1 MEDNQENDKN
11 SVGSG
16 IDRVQNYDLL
26 KEVQNEIKDKVI
38 SKYLLTIEHQAKEL
52 AQLKKENTILKNQ
65 LTYILKRIL
74 LNKYDYNSAARTN
87 RLNNLN
93 STINYNRS
101 MLINDNNLKSNTM
114 LRPLRSCENYRTVTD
129 KITSKY
135 KENNNSPVNI
145 QSLDTNTNPN
155 NNDSL
160 NMKISGYLNSL
171 YMHNFGNTNGG
182 NLSLNKNQTLYDEL
196 FPNKNSSYYL
206 NIEDPIIEENLN
218 KNQTL
223 YDELF
228 PNKNSS
234 YYLNIEEPIIEE
246 RIKYKSAKK
255 RENNSVNSR
264 YLNKKNITG
273 YKSRR
278 KNYSTGK
285 RYKSK
290 YLDTSINNSSAKK
303 RNKENSYLDHYE
315 KGKYNTVNN
324 TRTQK
329 NKIKK
334 PIIYM
339 KRSPFIANKF

>member
-1 MEDNQENDKN
+1 MEDKQENDKN
-11 SVGSG
+11 SVASG
-16 IDRVQNYDLL
+16 IDKSQYYDLF
-26 KEVQNEIKDKVI
+26 KEIQNEIKDKVI
-38 SKYLLTIEHQAKEL
+38 SKYLYTIEHQAKEL

-65 LTYILKRIL
+65 ITYILKRIL
-74 LNKYDYNSAARTN
+74 LNKYDYNSAARAN

-101 MLINDNNLKSNTM
+101 MLINDNNNIKSNTI
-114 LRPLRSCENYRTVTD
+114 LRPLRSFENYRTVPD

-135 KENNNSPVNI
+135 KENDNSPVNI
-145 QSLDTNTNPN
+145 QILDTNINTN

-160 NMKISGYLNSL
+160 NSKISGYLNSL
-171 YMHNFGNTNGG
+171 YLHNFGNTNGG

-206 NIEDPIIEENLN
+206 NIEEPIIEEN
-218 KNQTL
+218 
-223 YDELF
+223 
-228 PNKNSS
+228 
-234 YYLNIEEPIIEE
+234 
-246 RIKYKSAKK
+246 IKYKSAKK
-255 RENNSVNSR
+255 RENNSANSR
-264 YLNKKNITG
+264 YFNKKYITG
-273 YKSRR
+273 NKSRR

-290 YLDTSINNSSAKK
+290 YFDASINNSSHKK
-303 RNKENSYLDHYE
+303 RNKENSYLDHYD

-324 TRTQK
+324 TLTQK

>member
-1 MEDNQENDKN
+1 MEENQENDKN
-11 SVGSG
+11 SVASG
-16 IDRVQNYDLL
+16 IDKYDLV
-26 KEVQNEIKDKVI
+26 KEIQNEVKDKVI
-38 SKYLLTIEHQAKEL
+38 SKYLYTIEHQAKEL
-52 AQLKKENTILKNQ
+52 EQLRKENTLLKNQ

-74 LNKYDYNSAARTN
+74 LNKYDYNSAARAN

-101 MLINDNNLKSNTM
+101 MLINDNNLKSNAL
-114 LRPLRSCENYRTVTD
+114 LRPLKSCENYRTVT
-129 KITSKY
+129 SKY
-135 KENNNSPVNI
+135 KESDNSPVNI

-160 NMKISGYLNSL
+160 NSKISGYLNSL

-182 NLSLNKNQTLYDEL
+182 NLSLNKNQALYDEL

-206 NIEDPIIEENLN
+206 NIDEPIIEEN
-218 KNQTL
+218 
-223 YDELF
+223 
-228 PNKNSS
+228 
-234 YYLNIEEPIIEE
+234 
-246 RIKYKSAKK
+246 IKYRSAKK
-255 RENNSVNSR
+255 RENNSASSR
-264 YLNKKNITG
+264 YLNKKNING
-273 YKSRR
+273 SKSRR

-303 RNKENSYLDHYE
+303 RNKENSYLDHND

>member
-52 AQLKKENTILKNQ
+52 DQLKKENTLLKNQ

-182 NLSLNKNQTLYDEL
+182 NLT
-196 FPNKNSSYYL
+196 
-206 NIEDPIIEENLN
+206 LN

>member
-1 MEDNQENDKN
+1 MEENQENDKN
-11 SVGSG
+11 SVASG
-16 IDRVQNYDLL
+16 IDKSQYYDLV
-26 KEVQNEIKDKVI
+26 KEIQNEVKDKVI
-38 SKYLLTIEHQAKEL
+38 SKYLYTIEHQAKEL
-52 AQLKKENTILKNQ
+52 DQLRKENTLLKNQ
-65 LTYILKRIL
+65 LTYILKRVL
-74 LNKYDYNSAARTN
+74 LNKYDYNSAARAN

-101 MLINDNNLKSNTM
+101 MLINDNNLKSNAL
-114 LRPLRSCENYRTVTD
+114 LRPLRSYENYRTVT
-129 KITSKY
+129 SKY
-135 KENNNSPVNI
+135 KENDNSPVNI

-160 NMKISGYLNSL
+160 NNKISGYLNSL
-171 YMHNFGNTNGG
+171 YMHNFGNSNGG

-206 NIEDPIIEENLN
+206 NIDEPIIEEN
-218 KNQTL
+218 
-223 YDELF
+223 
-228 PNKNSS
+228 
-234 YYLNIEEPIIEE
+234 
-246 RIKYKSAKK
+246 IKYRSAKK
-255 RENNSVNSR
+255 RENNSANSR
-264 YLNKKNITG
+264 YLNKKNISG
-273 YKSRR
+273 NKSRR

-290 YLDTSINNSSAKK
+290 YLDTSINNLSAKK
-303 RNKENSYLDHYE
+303 RNKENSYLDHND

>member
-1 MEDNQENDKN
+1 MEENQENDKN
-11 SVGSG
+11 SVASG
-16 IDRVQNYDLL
+16 IDKSQYYDQF

-38 SKYLLTIEHQAKEL
+38 TKYLHTIEQQAKEI
-52 AQLKKENTILKNQ
+52 AQLKEENTLLKNQ

-101 MLINDNNLKSNTM
+101 MLINDTNNLKSNAM
-114 LRPLRSCENYRTVTD
+114 IRPLKSCGNYRTVTD

-135 KENNNSPVNI
+135 KENDNSPTNI
-145 QSLDTNTNPN
+145 QNLDTNTNPN
-155 NNDSL
+155 NNDAL
-160 NMKISGYLNSL
+160 NNKISGYLNSL
-171 YMHNFGNTNGG
+171 YLHNFGNTNGG
-182 NLSLNKNQTLYDEL
+182 NLSLNKNQALYDEL

-206 NIEDPIIEENLN
+206 NIDEPIIEEN
-218 KNQTL
+218 
-223 YDELF
+223 
-228 PNKNSS
+228 
-234 YYLNIEEPIIEE
+234 
-246 RIKYKSAKK
+246 IKYRSPKK
-255 RENNSVNSR
+255 RENNSVNGRS
-264 YLNKKNITG
+264 LNKKNINYG
-273 YKSRR
+273 INKSRR
-278 KNYSTGK
+278 KNYSAGK

-290 YLDTSINNSSAKK
+290 YLDTSSSAK
-303 RNKENSYLDHYE
+303 RRYKENSYLDHND

-334 PIIYM
+334 PVIYM

>member
-52 AQLKKENTILKNQ
+52 DQLKKENTLLKNQ

-87 RLNNLN
+87 KLNNLN

-206 NIEDPIIEENLN
+206 NIE
-218 KNQTL
+218 
-223 YDELF
+223 
-228 PNKNSS
+228 
-234 YYLNIEEPIIEE
+234 EPIIEE

-290 YLDTSINNSSAKK
+290 YLDTSLNNSSTKK
-303 RNKENSYLDHYE
+303 RNKENSYLDHYD

>member
-1 MEDNQENDKN
+1 MEDKQENDKN
-11 SVGSG
+11 SVASG
-16 IDRVQNYDLL
+16 IDKSQYYDLF
-26 KEVQNEIKDKVI
+26 KEIQNEIKDKVI
-38 SKYLLTIEHQAKEL
+38 SKYLYTIEHQAKEL

-65 LTYILKRIL
+65 ITYILKRIL
-74 LNKYDYNSAARTN
+74 LNKYDYNSAARAN

-101 MLINDNNLKSNTM
+101 MLINDNNNIKSNTI
-114 LRPLRSCENYRTVTD
+114 LRPLRSFENYRTVPD

-135 KENNNSPVNI
+135 KENDNSPVNI
-145 QSLDTNTNPN
+145 QILDTNNNTN

-160 NMKISGYLNSL
+160 NSKISGYLNSL
-171 YMHNFGNTNGG
+171 YLHNFGNTNGG

-206 NIEDPIIEENLN
+206 NIEEPIIEEN
-218 KNQTL
+218 
-223 YDELF
+223 
-228 PNKNSS
+228 
-234 YYLNIEEPIIEE
+234 
-246 RIKYKSAKK
+246 IKYKSAKK
-255 RENNSVNSR
+255 RENNSANSR
-264 YLNKKNITG
+264 YFNKKYITG
-273 YKSRR
+273 NKSRR

-290 YLDTSINNSSAKK
+290 YFDASINNSSHKK
-303 RNKENSYLDHYE
+303 RNKENSYLDHYD

-324 TRTQK
+324 TLTQK

>member
-1 MEDNQENDKN
+1 MEENQEND
-11 SVGSG
+11 
-16 IDRVQNYDLL
+16 IDRSQHYDLL

-38 SKYLLTIEHQAKEL
+38 SKYLYTIEHQAKEL
-52 AQLKKENTILKNQ
+52 DQLKKENTLLKNQ

-74 LNKYDYNSAARTN
+74 LNKYDYNSAARAN
-87 RLNNLN
+87 KLNNLN
-93 STINYNRS
+93 SAINYNRS
-101 MLINDNNLKSNTM
+101 MLINDNNLKSNAM
-114 LRPLRSCENYRTVTD
+114 LRPLRSVENYRIVSD
-129 KITSKY
+129 KITSRY
-135 KENNNSPVNI
+135 KENDNSPVNI

-160 NMKISGYLNSL
+160 NSKISGYLNSL

-206 NIEDPIIEENLN
+206 NIEEPIMEEN
-218 KNQTL
+218 
-223 YDELF
+223 
-228 PNKNSS
+228 
-234 YYLNIEEPIIEE
+234 
-246 RIKYKSAKK
+246 IKYRSAKK
-255 RENNSVNSR
+255 RENNSANSR
-264 YLNKKNITG
+264 YLNKKNIAG
-273 YKSRR
+273 NKSRR

-290 YLDTSINNSSAKK
+290 YLDTSLNNSSTKK
-303 RNKENSYLDHYE
+303 RNKENSYLDHYD

>member
-1 MEDNQENDKN
+1 MEENQEND
-11 SVGSG
+11 
-16 IDRVQNYDLL
+16 IDRSQHYDLL

-38 SKYLLTIEHQAKEL
+38 SKYLYTIEHQAKEL
-52 AQLKKENTILKNQ
+52 DQLKKENTLLKNQ

-74 LNKYDYNSAARTN
+74 LNKYDYNSAARAN
-87 RLNNLN
+87 KLNNLN
-93 STINYNRS
+93 SAINYNRS
-101 MLINDNNLKSNTM
+101 MLINDNNLKSNAM
-114 LRPLRSCENYRTVTD
+114 LRPLRSVENYRIVPD
-129 KITSKY
+129 KITSRY
-135 KENNNSPVNI
+135 KENDNSPVNI

-160 NMKISGYLNSL
+160 NSKISGYLNSL

-206 NIEDPIIEENLN
+206 NIEEPIMEEN
-218 KNQTL
+218 
-223 YDELF
+223 
-228 PNKNSS
+228 
-234 YYLNIEEPIIEE
+234 
-246 RIKYKSAKK
+246 IKYRSAKK
-255 RENNSVNSR
+255 RENNSANSR
-264 YLNKKNITG
+264 YLNKKNIPG
-273 YKSRR
+273 NKSRR

-290 YLDTSINNSSAKK
+290 YLDTSLNNSSTKK
-303 RNKENSYLDHYE
+303 RNKENSYLDHYD

>member
-1 MEDNQENDKN
+1 MEDKQENDKN
-11 SVGSG
+11 SVASG
-16 IDRVQNYDLL
+16 IDKSQYYDLF
-26 KEVQNEIKDKVI
+26 KEIQNEIKDKVI
-38 SKYLLTIEHQAKEL
+38 SKYLYTIEHQAKEL

-65 LTYILKRIL
+65 ITYILKRIL
-74 LNKYDYNSAARTN
+74 LNKYDYNSAARAN

-101 MLINDNNLKSNTM
+101 MLINDNNNIKSNTI
-114 LRPLRSCENYRTVTD
+114 LRPLRSFENYRTVPD

-135 KENNNSPVNI
+135 KENDNSPVNI
-145 QSLDTNTNPN
+145 QILDTNNNTN

-160 NMKISGYLNSL
+160 NSKISGYLNSL
-171 YMHNFGNTNGG
+171 YLHNFGNTNGG

-206 NIEDPIIEENLN
+206 NIEEPIIEEN
-218 KNQTL
+218 
-223 YDELF
+223 
-228 PNKNSS
+228 
-234 YYLNIEEPIIEE
+234 
-246 RIKYKSAKK
+246 IKYKSAKK
-255 RENNSVNSR
+255 RENNSANSR
-264 YLNKKNITG
+264 YFNKKYITG
-273 YKSRR
+273 NKSRR

-290 YLDTSINNSSAKK
+290 YFDASINNSSHKK
-303 RNKENSYLDHYE
+303 RNKENSYLDHYD

-324 TRTQK
+324 PHTQK
-329 NKIKK
+329 SKIKK

>member
-11 SVGSG
+11 SVASG
-16 IDRVQNYDLL
+16 IDKYDLV
-26 KEVQNEIKDKVI
+26 KEIQNEVKDKVI
-38 SKYLLTIEHQAKEL
+38 SKYLYTIEHQAKEL
-52 AQLKKENTILKNQ
+52 EQLRKENTLLKNQ

-74 LNKYDYNSAARTN
+74 LNKYDYNSAARAN
-87 RLNNLN
+87 KLNNLN

-101 MLINDNNLKSNTM
+101 MLINDNNLKSNAL
-114 LRPLRSCENYRTVTD
+114 LRPLKSCENYRTVT
-129 KITSKY
+129 SKY
-135 KENNNSPVNI
+135 KENDNSPVNI

-155 NNDSL
+155 NNESL
-160 NMKISGYLNSL
+160 NNKISGYLNSL

-182 NLSLNKNQTLYDEL
+182 NLSLNKNQALYDEL

-206 NIEDPIIEENLN
+206 NIDEPIIEEN
-218 KNQTL
+218 
-223 YDELF
+223 
-228 PNKNSS
+228 
-234 YYLNIEEPIIEE
+234 
-246 RIKYKSAKK
+246 IKFRSAKK
-255 RENNSVNSR
+255 RENNSASSR
-264 YLNKKNITG
+264 YLNKKNINRS
-273 YKSRR
+273 KSRR

-303 RNKENSYLDHYE
+303 RNKENSYLDHND

-324 TRTQK
+324 TRTQR

>member
-1 MEDNQENDKN
+1 MEENQEND
-11 SVGSG
+11 
-16 IDRVQNYDLL
+16 IDRSQHYDLL

-38 SKYLLTIEHQAKEL
+38 SKYLYTIEHQAKEL
-52 AQLKKENTILKNQ
+52 DQLKKENTLLKNQ

-74 LNKYDYNSAARTN
+74 LNKYDYNSAARAN
-87 RLNNLN
+87 KLNNLN

-101 MLINDNNLKSNTM
+101 MLINDNNLKSNAM
-114 LRPLRSCENYRTVTD
+114 LRPLRSVENYRIVPD
-129 KITSKY
+129 KITSRY
-135 KENNNSPVNI
+135 KENDNSPVNI
-145 QSLDTNTNPN
+145 QNLDTNTNPN

-160 NMKISGYLNSL
+160 NSKISGYLNSL

-206 NIEDPIIEENLN
+206 NIEEPIMEEN
-218 KNQTL
+218 
-223 YDELF
+223 
-228 PNKNSS
+228 
-234 YYLNIEEPIIEE
+234 
-246 RIKYKSAKK
+246 IKYRSAKK
-255 RENNSVNSR
+255 RENNSANSR
-264 YLNKKNITG
+264 YLNKKNIAG
-273 YKSRR
+273 NKSRR

-290 YLDTSINNSSAKK
+290 YLDTSLNNSSTKK
-303 RNKENSYLDHYE
+303 RNKENSYLDHYD

>member
-1 MEDNQENDKN
+1 MEDNQEND
-11 SVGSG
+11 
-16 IDRVQNYDLL
+16 IDRSQHYDLL

-38 SKYLLTIEHQAKEL
+38 SKYLYTIEHQAKEL
-52 AQLKKENTILKNQ
+52 DQLKKENTLLKNQ

-74 LNKYDYNSAARTN
+74 LNKYDYNSAARAN
-87 RLNNLN
+87 KLNNLN
-93 STINYNRS
+93 SAINYNRS
-101 MLINDNNLKSNTM
+101 MLINDNNLKSNAI
-114 LRPLRSCENYRTVTD
+114 LRPLRSVENYRIVPD
-129 KITSKY
+129 KITSRY
-135 KENNNSPVNI
+135 KENDNSPVNI

-160 NMKISGYLNSL
+160 NSKISGYLNSL

-206 NIEDPIIEENLN
+206 NIEEPIMEEN
-218 KNQTL
+218 
-223 YDELF
+223 
-228 PNKNSS
+228 
-234 YYLNIEEPIIEE
+234 
-246 RIKYKSAKK
+246 IKYRSAKK
-255 RENNSVNSR
+255 RENNSANSR
-264 YLNKKNITG
+264 YLNKKNIPG
-273 YKSRR
+273 NKSRR

-290 YLDTSINNSSAKK
+290 YLDTSLNNSSTKK
-303 RNKENSYLDHYE
+303 RNKENSYLDHYD

>member
-16 IDRVQNYDLL
+16 IDRSHNYDLL
-26 KEVQNEIKDKVI
+26 KDVQNEIKDKVI

-52 AQLKKENTILKNQ
+52 DQLKKENTLLKNQ

-206 NIEDPIIEENLN
+206 NIE
-218 KNQTL
+218 
-223 YDELF
+223 
-228 PNKNSS
+228 
-234 YYLNIEEPIIEE
+234 EPIIEE

-290 YLDTSINNSSAKK
+290 YLDTSLNNSSTKK
-303 RNKENSYLDHYE
+303 RNKENSYLDHYD

-339 KRSPFIANKF
+339 KRSPFIVNKF

>member
-1 MEDNQENDKN
+1 MEENQENDKN
-11 SVGSG
+11 SIASG
-16 IDRVQNYDLL
+16 IDKYDLV
-26 KEVQNEIKDKVI
+26 KEIQNEVKDKVI
-38 SKYLLTIEHQAKEL
+38 SKYLYTIEHQAKEL
-52 AQLKKENTILKNQ
+52 EQLRKENTLLKNQ

-74 LNKYDYNSAARTN
+74 LNKYDYNSAARAN

-101 MLINDNNLKSNTM
+101 MLINDNNLKSNAL
-114 LRPLRSCENYRTVTD
+114 LRPLRSYENYRTVT
-129 KITSKY
+129 SKY
-135 KENNNSPVNI
+135 KENDNSPVNI

-160 NMKISGYLNSL
+160 NNKISGYLNSL
-171 YMHNFGNTNGG
+171 YMHNFGNSNGG

-206 NIEDPIIEENLN
+206 NIDEPIIEEN
-218 KNQTL
+218 
-223 YDELF
+223 
-228 PNKNSS
+228 
-234 YYLNIEEPIIEE
+234 
-246 RIKYKSAKK
+246 IKYRSAKK
-255 RENNSVNSR
+255 RENNSANSR
-264 YLNKKNITG
+264 YLNKKNISG
-273 YKSRR
+273 NKSRR

-303 RNKENSYLDHYE
+303 RNKENSYLDHND

>member
-52 AQLKKENTILKNQ
+52 DQLKKENTLLKNQ

-206 NIEDPIIEENLN
+206 NIE
-218 KNQTL
+218 
-223 YDELF
+223 
-228 PNKNSS
+228 
-234 YYLNIEEPIIEE
+234 EPIIEE

-290 YLDTSINNSSAKK
+290 YLDTSINNSSTKK

>member
-1 MEDNQENDKN
+1 MEENQEND
-11 SVGSG
+11 V
-16 IDRVQNYDLL
+16 DRSQHYDLL

-38 SKYLLTIEHQAKEL
+38 SKYLYTIEHQAKEL
-52 AQLKKENTILKNQ
+52 DQLKKENTLLKNQ

-74 LNKYDYNSAARTN
+74 LNKYDYNSAARAN
-87 RLNNLN
+87 KLNNLN
-93 STINYNRS
+93 SAINYNRS
-101 MLINDNNLKSNTM
+101 MLINDNNLKSNAM
-114 LRPLRSCENYRTVTD
+114 LRPLRSVENYRIVPD
-129 KITSKY
+129 KITSRY
-135 KENNNSPVNI
+135 KENKNSPVNI
-145 QSLDTNTNPN
+145 QSVDTNTNPN

-160 NMKISGYLNSL
+160 NSKISGYLNSL

-206 NIEDPIIEENLN
+206 NIEEPIMEEN
-218 KNQTL
+218 
-223 YDELF
+223 
-228 PNKNSS
+228 
-234 YYLNIEEPIIEE
+234 
-246 RIKYKSAKK
+246 IKYRSAKK
-255 RENNSVNSR
+255 RENNSANSR
-264 YLNKKNITG
+264 YLNKKNIPG
-273 YKSRR
+273 NKSRR

>member
-1 MEDNQENDKN
+1 MEENQEND
-11 SVGSG
+11 V
-16 IDRVQNYDLL
+16 DRSQHYDLL

-38 SKYLLTIEHQAKEL
+38 SKYLYTIEHQAKEL
-52 AQLKKENTILKNQ
+52 DQLKKENTLLKNQ

-74 LNKYDYNSAARTN
+74 LNKYDYNSAARAN
-87 RLNNLN
+87 KLNNLN
-93 STINYNRS
+93 SAINYNRS

-114 LRPLRSCENYRTVTD
+114 LRPLRSVENYRIVPD
-129 KITSKY
+129 KITSRY
-135 KENNNSPVNI
+135 KENDNSPVNI

-160 NMKISGYLNSL
+160 NSKISGYLNSL

-206 NIEDPIIEENLN
+206 NIEEPIMEEN
-218 KNQTL
+218 
-223 YDELF
+223 
-228 PNKNSS
+228 
-234 YYLNIEEPIIEE
+234 
-246 RIKYKSAKK
+246 IKYRSTKK
-255 RENNSVNSR
+255 RENNSANSR
-264 YLNKKNITG
+264 YLNKKNIAG
-273 YKSRR
+273 NKSRR

-290 YLDTSINNSSAKK
+290 YLDTSLNNSSTKK
-303 RNKENSYLDHYE
+303 RNKENSYLDHYD

>member
-1 MEDNQENDKN
+1 MEENQEND
-11 SVGSG
+11 
-16 IDRVQNYDLL
+16 IDRSQHYDLL

-38 SKYLLTIEHQAKEL
+38 SKYLYTIEHQAKEL
-52 AQLKKENTILKNQ
+52 DQLKKENTLLKNQ

-74 LNKYDYNSAARTN
+74 LNKYDYNSAARAN
-87 RLNNLN
+87 KLNNLN
-93 STINYNRS
+93 SAINYNRS
-101 MLINDNNLKSNTM
+101 MLINDNNLKSNAM
-114 LRPLRSCENYRTVTD
+114 LRPLRSVENYRIVSD
-129 KITSKY
+129 KITSRY
-135 KENNNSPVNI
+135 KENDNSPINI

-160 NMKISGYLNSL
+160 NSKISGYLNSL

-206 NIEDPIIEENLN
+206 NIEEPIMEEN
-218 KNQTL
+218 
-223 YDELF
+223 
-228 PNKNSS
+228 
-234 YYLNIEEPIIEE
+234 
-246 RIKYKSAKK
+246 IKYRSAKK
-255 RENNSVNSR
+255 RENNSANSR
-264 YLNKKNITG
+264 YLNKKNIAG
-273 YKSRR
+273 NKSRR

-290 YLDTSINNSSAKK
+290 YLDTSLNNSSTKK
-303 RNKENSYLDHYE
+303 RNKENSYLDHYD

>member
-1 MEDNQENDKN
+1 MEENQEND
-11 SVGSG
+11 V
-16 IDRVQNYDLL
+16 DRSQHYDLL

-38 SKYLLTIEHQAKEL
+38 SKYLYTIEHQAKEL
-52 AQLKKENTILKNQ
+52 DQLKKENTLLKNQ

-74 LNKYDYNSAARTN
+74 LNKYDYNSAARAN
-87 RLNNLN
+87 KLNNLN
-93 STINYNRS
+93 SAINYNRS
-101 MLINDNNLKSNTM
+101 MLINDNNLKSNAM
-114 LRPLRSCENYRTVTD
+114 LRPLRSVENYRIVPD
-129 KITSKY
+129 KITSRY
-135 KENNNSPVNI
+135 KENDNSPVNI

-160 NMKISGYLNSL
+160 NSKISGYLNSL

-206 NIEDPIIEENLN
+206 
-218 KNQTL
+218 K
-223 YDELF
+223 
-228 PNKNSS
+228 
-234 YYLNIEEPIIEE
+234 IEEPIIEE
-246 RIKYKSAKK
+246 NIKYRSAKK
-255 RENNSVNSR
+255 RENNSANSR
-264 YLNKKNITG
+264 YLNKKNIPG
-273 YKSRR
+273 NKSRR

-290 YLDTSINNSSAKK
+290 YLDTSLNNSSTKK
-303 RNKENSYLDHYE
+303 RNKENSYLDHYD

>member
-16 IDRVQNYDLL
+16 IDKVQNYDLL

-52 AQLKKENTILKNQ
+52 AQLKKENTMLKNQ

-160 NMKISGYLNSL
+160 NSKISGYLNSL

-206 NIEDPIIEENLN
+206 NIEDPIIEE
-218 KNQTL
+218 
-223 YDELF
+223 
-228 PNKNSS
+228 S
-234 YYLNIEEPIIEE
+234 
-246 RIKYKSAKK
+246 IKYKSAKK

>member
-52 AQLKKENTILKNQ
+52 DQLKKENTLLKNQ

-87 RLNNLN
+87 KLNNLN

-182 NLSLNKNQTLYDEL
+182 NLS
-196 FPNKNSSYYL
+196 
-206 NIEDPIIEENLN
+206 LN

>member
-1 MEDNQENDKN
+1 MEENQENDKN
-11 SVGSG
+11 SVASG
-16 IDRVQNYDLL
+16 IDKSQYYDLV
-26 KEVQNEIKDKVI
+26 KEIQNEVKDKVI
-38 SKYLLTIEHQAKEL
+38 SKYLYTIEHQAKEL
-52 AQLKKENTILKNQ
+52 DQLRKENTLLKNQ
-65 LTYILKRIL
+65 LTYILKRVL
-74 LNKYDYNSAARTN
+74 LNKYDYNSAARAN

-101 MLINDNNLKSNTM
+101 MLINDNNLKSNAL
-114 LRPLRSCENYRTVTD
+114 LRPLKSCENYRTVT
-129 KITSKY
+129 SKY
-135 KENNNSPVNI
+135 KENDNSPVNI

-160 NMKISGYLNSL
+160 NNKISGYLNSL
-171 YMHNFGNTNGG
+171 YMHNFGNSNGG

-206 NIEDPIIEENLN
+206 NIDEPIIEEN
-218 KNQTL
+218 
-223 YDELF
+223 
-228 PNKNSS
+228 
-234 YYLNIEEPIIEE
+234 
-246 RIKYKSAKK
+246 IKYRSAKK
-255 RENNSVNSR
+255 RENNSANSR
-264 YLNKKNITG
+264 YLNKKNISG
-273 YKSRR
+273 NKSRR

-290 YLDTSINNSSAKK
+290 YLDTSINNLSAKK
-303 RNKENSYLDHYE
+303 RNKENSYLDHND

>member
-1 MEDNQENDKN
+1 MEDKQENDKN
-11 SVGSG
+11 SVASG
-16 IDRVQNYDLL
+16 IDKSQYYDLF
-26 KEVQNEIKDKVI
+26 KEIQNEIKDKVI
-38 SKYLLTIEHQAKEL
+38 SKYLYTIEHQAKEL

-65 LTYILKRIL
+65 ITYILKRIL
-74 LNKYDYNSAARTN
+74 LNKYDYNSAARAN

-101 MLINDNNLKSNTM
+101 MLINDNNNIKSNTI
-114 LRPLRSCENYRTVTD
+114 LRPLRSFENYRTVPD

-135 KENNNSPVNI
+135 KENDNSPVNI
-145 QSLDTNTNPN
+145 QILDTNNNTN

-160 NMKISGYLNSL
+160 NSKINGYLNSL
-171 YMHNFGNTNGG
+171 YLHNFGNTNGG

-206 NIEDPIIEENLN
+206 NIEEPIIEEN
-218 KNQTL
+218 
-223 YDELF
+223 
-228 PNKNSS
+228 
-234 YYLNIEEPIIEE
+234 
-246 RIKYKSAKK
+246 IKYKSAKK
-255 RENNSVNSR
+255 RENNSANSR
-264 YLNKKNITG
+264 YFNKKYITG
-273 YKSRR
+273 NKSRR

-290 YLDTSINNSSAKK
+290 NNNNSMNNSSHKK
-303 RNKENSYLDHYE
+303 RNKENSYLDHYD

-324 TRTQK
+324 TLTQK

>member
-1 MEDNQENDKN
+1 MEENQEND
-11 SVGSG
+11 
-16 IDRVQNYDLL
+16 IDRSQHYDLL

-38 SKYLLTIEHQAKEL
+38 SKYLYTIEHQAKEL
-52 AQLKKENTILKNQ
+52 DQLKKENTLLKNQ

-74 LNKYDYNSAARTN
+74 LNKYDYNSAARAN
-87 RLNNLN
+87 KLNNLN
-93 STINYNRS
+93 SAINYNRS
-101 MLINDNNLKSNTM
+101 MLINDNNLKSNAM
-114 LRPLRSCENYRTVTD
+114 LRPLRSVENYRIVPD
-129 KITSKY
+129 KITSRY
-135 KENNNSPVNI
+135 KENDNSPVNI

-160 NMKISGYLNSL
+160 NSKISGYLNSL
-171 YMHNFGNTNGG
+171 YMHNFGNSNGG

-206 NIEDPIIEENLN
+206 NIEDPIIEE
-218 KNQTL
+218 K
-223 YDELF
+223 
-228 PNKNSS
+228 
-234 YYLNIEEPIIEE
+234 
-246 RIKYKSAKK
+246 IKYKSAKK
-255 RENNSVNSR
+255 RDNNSVNSR

>member
-1 MEDNQENDKN
+1 MEENQEND
-11 SVGSG
+11 V
-16 IDRVQNYDLL
+16 DRSQHYDLL

-38 SKYLLTIEHQAKEL
+38 SKYLYTIEHQAKEL
-52 AQLKKENTILKNQ
+52 DQLKKENTLLKNQ

-74 LNKYDYNSAARTN
+74 LNKYDYNSAARAN
-87 RLNNLN
+87 KLNNLN
-93 STINYNRS
+93 SAINYNRS
-101 MLINDNNLKSNTM
+101 MLINDNNLKSNAM
-114 LRPLRSCENYRTVTD
+114 LRPLRSVENYRIVPD
-129 KITSKY
+129 KITSRY
-135 KENNNSPVNI
+135 KENDNSPVNI

-160 NMKISGYLNSL
+160 NSKISGYLNSL

-206 NIEDPIIEENLN
+206 NIEEPIMEEN
-218 KNQTL
+218 
-223 YDELF
+223 
-228 PNKNSS
+228 
-234 YYLNIEEPIIEE
+234 
-246 RIKYKSAKK
+246 IKYRSAKK
-255 RENNSVNSR
+255 RENNSANSR
-264 YLNKKNITG
+264 YLNKKNIAG
-273 YKSRR
+273 NKSRR

-290 YLDTSINNSSAKK
+290 YLDTSLNNSSTKK
-303 RNKENSYLDHYE
+303 RNKENSYLDHYD

>member
-1 MEDNQENDKN
+1 MEENQEND
-11 SVGSG
+11 
-16 IDRVQNYDLL
+16 IDRSQHYDLL

-38 SKYLLTIEHQAKEL
+38 SKYLYTIEHQAKEL
-52 AQLKKENTILKNQ
+52 DQLKKENTLLKNQ

-74 LNKYDYNSAARTN
+74 LNKYDYNSAARAN
-87 RLNNLN
+87 KLNNLN
-93 STINYNRS
+93 SAINYNRS
-101 MLINDNNLKSNTM
+101 MLINDNNLKSNAM
-114 LRPLRSCENYRTVTD
+114 LRPLRSVENYRIVPD
-129 KITSKY
+129 KITSRY
-135 KENNNSPVNI
+135 KENDNSPVNI

-160 NMKISGYLNSL
+160 NSKISGYLNSL

-206 NIEDPIIEENLN
+206 
-218 KNQTL
+218 K
-223 YDELF
+223 
-228 PNKNSS
+228 
-234 YYLNIEEPIIEE
+234 IEEPIMEE
-246 RIKYKSAKK
+246 NIKYRSAKK
-255 RENNSVNSR
+255 RENNSANSR
-264 YLNKKNITG
+264 YLNKKNIAG
-273 YKSRR
+273 NKSRR

-290 YLDTSINNSSAKK
+290 YLDTSLNNSSTKK
-303 RNKENSYLDHYE
+303 RNKENSYLDHYD

>member
-1 MEDNQENDKN
+1 
-11 SVGSG
+11 
-16 IDRVQNYDLL
+16 
-26 KEVQNEIKDKVI
+26 
-38 SKYLLTIEHQAKEL
+38 
-52 AQLKKENTILKNQ
+52 
-65 LTYILKRIL
+65 
-74 LNKYDYNSAARTN
+74 LNKD
-87 RLNNLN
+87 
-93 STINYNRS
+93 
-101 MLINDNNLKSNTM
+101 
-114 LRPLRSCENYRTVTD
+114 
-129 KITSKY
+129 
-135 KENNNSPVNI
+135 
-145 QSLDTNTNPN
+145 
-155 NNDSL
+155 
-160 NMKISGYLNSL
+160 
-171 YMHNFGNTNGG
+171 
-182 NLSLNKNQTLYDEL
+182 QTLYDEL

-206 NIEDPIIEENLN
+206 NIEDPIIEE
-218 KNQTL
+218 K
-223 YDELF
+223 
-228 PNKNSS
+228 
-234 YYLNIEEPIIEE
+234 
-246 RIKYKSAKK
+246 IKYKSAKK
-255 RENNSVNSR
+255 RDNNSVNSR

>member
-16 IDRVQNYDLL
+16 IDKVQNYDLL

-52 AQLKKENTILKNQ
+52 AQLKKENTMLKNQ

-101 MLINDNNLKSNTM
+101 MLINDNNLKSNAM

-145 QSLDTNTNPN
+145 QSLDANTNPN

-160 NMKISGYLNSL
+160 NSKISGYLNSL

-206 NIEDPIIEENLN
+206 NIEDPIIEE
-218 KNQTL
+218 K
-223 YDELF
+223 
-228 PNKNSS
+228 
-234 YYLNIEEPIIEE
+234 
-246 RIKYKSAKK
+246 IKYKSAKK
-255 RENNSVNSR
+255 RDNNSVNSR

>member
-1 MEDNQENDKN
+1 MEENQEND
-11 SVGSG
+11 
-16 IDRVQNYDLL
+16 IDRSQHYDLL

-38 SKYLLTIEHQAKEL
+38 SKYLYTIEHQAKEL
-52 AQLKKENTILKNQ
+52 DQLKKENTLLKNQ

-74 LNKYDYNSAARTN
+74 LNKYDYNSAARAN
-87 RLNNLN
+87 KLNNLN
-93 STINYNRS
+93 SAINYNRS
-101 MLINDNNLKSNTM
+101 MLINDNNLKSNAM
-114 LRPLRSCENYRTVTD
+114 LRPLRSVENYRIVPD
-129 KITSKY
+129 KITSRY
-135 KENNNSPVNI
+135 KENDNSPINI

-160 NMKISGYLNSL
+160 NSKISGYLNSL

-206 NIEDPIIEENLN
+206 NIEEPIMEEN
-218 KNQTL
+218 
-223 YDELF
+223 
-228 PNKNSS
+228 
-234 YYLNIEEPIIEE
+234 
-246 RIKYKSAKK
+246 IKYRSAKK
-255 RENNSVNSR
+255 RENNSANSR
-264 YLNKKNITG
+264 YLNKKNIAG
-273 YKSRR
+273 NKSRR

-290 YLDTSINNSSAKK
+290 YLDTSLNNSSTKK
-303 RNKENSYLDHYE
+303 RNKENSYLDHYD

>member
-52 AQLKKENTILKNQ
+52 DQLKKENTLLKNQ

-206 NIEDPIIEENLN
+206 NIE
-218 KNQTL
+218 
-223 YDELF
+223 
-228 PNKNSS
+228 
-234 YYLNIEEPIIEE
+234 EPIIEE

>member
-16 IDRVQNYDLL
+16 IDKVQNYDLL

-52 AQLKKENTILKNQ
+52 DQLKKENTLLKNQ

-160 NMKISGYLNSL
+160 NSKISGYLNSL

-206 NIEDPIIEENLN
+206 NID
-218 KNQTL
+218 
-223 YDELF
+223 
-228 PNKNSS
+228 
-234 YYLNIEEPIIEE
+234 
-246 RIKYKSAKK
+246 
-255 RENNSVNSR
+255 
-264 YLNKKNITG
+264 
-273 YKSRR
+273 
-278 KNYSTGK
+278 
-285 RYKSK
+285 
-290 YLDTSINNSSAKK
+290 
-303 RNKENSYLDHYE
+303 
-315 KGKYNTVNN
+315 
-324 TRTQK
+324 
-329 NKIKK
+329 
-334 PIIYM
+334 
-339 KRSPFIANKF
+339 

>member
-38 SKYLLTIEHQAKEL
+38 SKYLYTIEHQAKEL
-52 AQLKKENTILKNQ
+52 DQLKKENTLLKNQ

-74 LNKYDYNSAARTN
+74 LNKYDYNSAARAN
-87 RLNNLN
+87 KLNNLN
-93 STINYNRS
+93 SAINYNRS
-101 MLINDNNLKSNTM
+101 MLINDNNLKSNAM
-114 LRPLRSCENYRTVTD
+114 LRPLRSVENYRIVPD
-129 KITSKY
+129 KITSRY
-135 KENNNSPVNI
+135 KENDNSPVNI

-160 NMKISGYLNSL
+160 NSKISGYLNSL

-206 NIEDPIIEENLN
+206 NIEEPIMEEN
-218 KNQTL
+218 
-223 YDELF
+223 
-228 PNKNSS
+228 
-234 YYLNIEEPIIEE
+234 
-246 RIKYKSAKK
+246 IKYRSAKK
-255 RENNSVNSR
+255 RENNSANSR
-264 YLNKKNITG
+264 YLNKKNIPG
-273 YKSRR
+273 NKSRR

-290 YLDTSINNSSAKK
+290 YLDTSLNNSSTKK
-303 RNKENSYLDHYE
+303 RNKENSYLDHYD

>member
-1 MEDNQENDKN
+1 MEENQEND
-11 SVGSG
+11 V
-16 IDRVQNYDLL
+16 DRSQHYDLL

-38 SKYLLTIEHQAKEL
+38 SKYLYTIEHQAKEL
-52 AQLKKENTILKNQ
+52 DQLKKENTLLKNQ

-74 LNKYDYNSAARTN
+74 LNKYDYNSAARAN
-87 RLNNLN
+87 KLNNLN
-93 STINYNRS
+93 SAINYNRS
-101 MLINDNNLKSNTM
+101 MLINDNNLKSNAM
-114 LRPLRSCENYRTVTD
+114 LRPLRSVENYRIVPD
-129 KITSKY
+129 KITSRY
-135 KENNNSPVNI
+135 KENDNSPVNI

-160 NMKISGYLNSL
+160 NSKISGYLNSL

-206 NIEDPIIEENLN
+206 NIEEPIMEEN
-218 KNQTL
+218 
-223 YDELF
+223 
-228 PNKNSS
+228 
-234 YYLNIEEPIIEE
+234 
-246 RIKYKSAKK
+246 IKYRSAKK
-255 RENNSVNSR
+255 RENNSANSR
-264 YLNKKNITG
+264 YLNKKNIAG
-273 YKSRR
+273 NKSRR

-290 YLDTSINNSSAKK
+290 YLDTSLNNSSTKK
-303 RNKENSYLDHYE
+303 RNKENSYLDHYD

-339 KRSPFIANKF
+339 KISHFMANKF

>member
-52 AQLKKENTILKNQ
+52 DQLKKENTLLKNQ

-160 NMKISGYLNSL
+160 NSKISGYLNSL

-206 NIEDPIIEENLN
+206 NID
-218 KNQTL
+218 
-223 YDELF
+223 
-228 PNKNSS
+228 
-234 YYLNIEEPIIEE
+234 EPIIEE